1 MSLSFSSTLPT
12 SMFTLLVFLAVL
24 SMLVVA
30 HELGHFWA
38 ARRAGV
44 MVEEF
49 GLGFPP
55 KLFSWKDKKGT
66 EWTVNLIPLGGFV
79 RMQGENGDDGLKPGS
94 FCLARPSARLLTLAG
109 GVLMNTLMAVLLYT
123 GAAVGGSP
131 TVLDTP
137 ELVAQ
142 AQDHAVTIVEI
153 APGAPA
159 ESVKEIEVG
168 KHVYAVNGQAIE
180 SAEQARALLSA
191 SQPGQE
197 VTLRL
202 GMSAD
207 EAKEVVVTA
216 AYIAAIDR
224 AGVGVG
230 LVDTGTIRTPL
241 WKTPLIGLQDTFFA
255 FAGVMSTFW
264 ALLISPFTGENL
276 VGQLSGPVGIAS
288 MTGEVA
294 RLGFSYL
301 LRFAAML
308 SVNLAV
314 LNALPFPALDGG
326 RIALLGVE
334 VLRRGKRLSAQ
345 AEGLIH
351 ASGFALLMV
360 LVVFVTYRDILRLFF

>member
-1 MSLSFSSTLPT
+1 MKSEEYSTLPT
-12 SMFTLLVFLAVL
+12 SMFTILVFLAVL
-24 SMLVVA
+24 SVLVVA

-44 MVEEF
+44 TVEEF

-94 FCLARPSARLLTLAG
+94 FGLARPSARLLTLAG

-123 GAAVGGSP
+123 AAAMGGSP

-137 ELVAQ
+137 ELAAQ
-142 AQDHAVTIVEI
+142 AQDRAITIIEV

-159 ESVKEIEVG
+159 EGVEGIEVG
-168 KHVYAVNGQAIE
+168 ARVYAINGQEVE
-180 SAEQARALLSA
+180 SAEQARSILGS
-191 SQPGQE
+191 SQPGQQI
-197 VTLRL
+197 VLKL
-202 GMSAD
+202 GMSPD
-207 EAKEVVVTA
+207 EAKEVTVTA

-230 LVDTGTIRTPL
+230 LVDTGIIRTPF
-241 WKTPLIGLQDTFFA
+241 WKAPLLGLRDTFFA
-255 FAGVMSTFW
+255 FAGVIGTFW